1 MRAVTGETLVRM
13 AAEATLHR
21 LVGADDLEGEQAAD
35 AWHTFADLMRDV
47 FDSAAELGER
57 DRLALAAQ
65 VDDAIA
71 DLRHVRARVVAG
83 SGGTVLFVAV
93 LPTGLRRD
101 ARHLFAIT

>member
-1 MRAVTGETLVRM
+1 MRATTGEALVRM
-13 AAEATLHR
+13 AADAAVHR
-21 LVGADDLEGEQAAD
+21 IVGADDLEGEQAED

-47 FDSAAELGER
+47 FDSAAELDER

-71 DLRHVRARVVAG
+71 DLRRVRARVVAG
-83 SGGTVLFVAV
+83 SAGTVLFVAV
-93 LPTGLRRD
+93 LPIGLRRD